1 MNQSGLL
8 TVDLQTLIVDEKEN
22 RLGSAFV
29 ENMQTI
35 DDLLNS
41 VRPNG

>member
-8 TVDLQTLIVDEKEN
+8 TVDLQTLIVDENEN

-29 ENMQTI
+29 EKMQTI
-35 DDLLNS
+35 DDMLNS
-41 VRPNG
+41 VRPDG